1 MFLSDQ
7 NYKMSKLLIYKKKY
21 GLLYIIECIFD
32 NMGYAFNYYDWLQ
45 KKNNLLSVVPTNES
59 KTTTKNMVLCKSYRR
74 DRLGRK
80 VKARLACTQL
90 LNNCV
95 TVFYLF

>member
-1 MFLSDQ
+1 MFLSDYK
-7 NYKMSKLLIYKKKY
+7 YKMSKLFIIKKSTACFTQMNAFS
-21 GLLYIIECIFD
+21 IIWVMHLNTKIDFR
-32 NMGYAFNYYDWLQ
+32 
-45 KKNNLLSVVPTNES
+45 KKNYLLSVVPTKES

-80 VKARLACTQL
+80 VKARLAQPE
-90 LNNCV
+90 NNCV